1 MKSPVK
7 HRPVIGMLGSGPPL
21 QLTVAAGFTVKTDET
36 AVADEAVIVTP
47 VAVATLPEETEN
59 VALVL
64 PAGIVTE
71 DGTDTTAE
79 VPLESDMTMPPVGAG
94 PTATT
99 VPVEP
104 FPLTT
109 EFGAKARDDSSIVA
123 VPPPTLPLPPQ
134 PESPKPKVMT
144 TATDDNLLARN
155 HRMSHLNGAVG
166 PFKKTRNLGKPQP
179 EASAHWWSRTMPPGW

>member
-1 MKSPVK
+1 LKSPVK
-7 HRPVIGMLGSGPPL
+7 HCAVIGMLGSGPPL

-36 AVADEAVIVTP
+36 SVAEEAVIVTA
-47 VAVATLPEETEN
+47 VAVATLPDETEN

-71 DGTDTTAE
+71 DGTTAAAL
-79 VPLESDMTMPPVGAG
+79 PLETDMTTPPVGAG

-109 EFGAKARDDSSIVA
+109 EFGARARDESPIVA
-123 VPPPTLPLPPQ
+123 GVTVTEAVPDLVKSWVLVAVT
-134 PESPKPKVMT
+134 V
-144 TATDDNLLARN
+144 AVVAFA
-155 HRMSHLNGAVG
+155 GAV
-166 PFKKTRNLGKPQP
+166 
-179 EASAHWWSRTMPPGW
+179 

>member
-1 MKSPVK
+1 
-7 HRPVIGMLGSGPPL
+7 MLGSGPPL

-36 AVADEAVIVTP
+36 SVAEEAVIVAA
-47 VAVATLPEETEN
+47 VAVATLPDETEN

-71 DGTDTTAE
+71 DGTTAAALL
-79 VPLESDMTMPPVGAG
+79 LESDMTAPPVGAG

-109 EFGAKARDDSSIVA
+109 ELGARARDESPIVA
-123 VPPPTLPLPPQ
+123 GVTVTEAVPDLV
-134 PESPKPKVMT
+134 ESCVLVAVT
-144 TATDDNLLARN
+144 VAVVAFA
-155 HRMSHLNGAVG
+155 GAV
-166 PFKKTRNLGKPQP
+166 
-179 EASAHWWSRTMPPGW
+179 